1 MVKENNEIL
10 DLEQQENG
18 KNGKR
23 ERGSYFQKS
32 IRERENKFLR
42 GLEGAKEN
50 MKNIEG
56 GSGCEAVIFQRRRKG
71 SIGKKNRKK
80 ARVEEE
86 ARAESKQ

>member
-10 DLEQQENG
+10 DLRQQANG
-18 KNGKR
+18 EKESEVVVFRKPFKR
-23 ERGSYFQKS
+23 D
-32 IRERENKFLR
+32 NKFLR
-42 GLEGAKEN
+42 SLEGAKEN

-56 GSGCEAVIFQRRRKG
+56 EASCEGVIFQRRRKG
-71 SIGKKNRKK
+71 SLGKKNRKK

>member
-1 MVKENNEIL
+1 MRFWISSSKQMGKMEKESEVVIFRNP
-10 DLEQQENG
+10 
-18 KNGKR
+18 
-23 ERGSYFQKS
+23 F
-32 IRERENKFLR
+32 ERENKFLR

-71 SIGKKNRKK
+71 SLGKKNRKK

>member
-10 DLEQQENG
+10 DIRQQANG
-18 KNGKR
+18 EKESEVVVFRKPFKR
-23 ERGSYFQKS
+23 D
-32 IRERENKFLR
+32 NKFLR
-42 GLEGAKEN
+42 SLEGAKEN

-56 GSGCEAVIFQRRRKG
+56 GSGYEGVIFQRIRKG
-71 SIGKKNRKK
+71 SLGKKNKEK